1 MFAIIRD
8 VVHAVWSAIA
18 KPRELVLENIALKH
32 QLEVVLRPARPRP
45 RLKLSDRVLWVWLS
59 RSWSGW
65 KDSLRIVQPETVI
78 AWHRRGWRLY
88 WTWRSRRR
96 GPGRPLVAQ
105 DVRDLIRRISSENV
119 TWGAP
124 RLHGELLKL
133 GIDVSQ
139 ATVAKYMVR
148 HEKPPSQNW
157 RTFLDHHVTSLA
169 SVDFFTVP
177 TLRFGVLYV
186 FLVLAHDRRRV
197 QHFNVTAN
205 PTAEWT
211 ARQII
216 EAFPWD
222 TAPRYM
228 IRDRDSIYGDGF
240 RGRVKS
246 LGIEEVLIAPCSPW
260 QNPYVERLIG
270 SLRRECLD
278 HVIVLDEQHLR
289 RVLREY
295 LDGYYHPARTHL
307 SLGKDAPIPR
317 LVQPPEMGAVVSFP
331 VLGGLHHRYERRAA

>member
-1 MFAIIRD
+1 MSAIIRD

-78 AWHRRGWRLY
+78 AWHRRGGRRY
-88 WTWRSRRR
+88 WTGRSRRR

-105 DVRDLIRRISSENV
+105 DVRDLLRRLSSENA

-124 RLHGELLKL
+124 RLHGELLQL
-133 GIDVSQ
+133 GIDVSP

-148 HEKPPSQNW
+148 HEKPPSPNW
-157 RTFLDHHVTSLA
+157 RTFLDHHATSLA

-177 TLRFGVLYV
+177 TVRNRILYLFGDRFRD
-186 FLVLAHDRRRV
+186 H
-197 QHFNVTAN
+197 VTAMGIN
-205 PTAEWT
+205 EVL
-211 ARQII
+211 
-216 EAFPWD
+216 
-222 TAPRYM
+222 TAPQ
-228 IRDRDSIYGDGF
+228 
-240 RGRVKS
+240 
-246 LGIEEVLIAPCSPW
+246 SPW
-260 QNPYVERLIG
+260 QSPYVERLIG
-270 SLRRECLD
+270 SIRRECLD
-278 HVIVLDEQHLR
+278 HVIVCDEAHLR

-295 LDGYYHPARTHL
+295 LDGYYHPTRTHL
-307 SLGKDAPIPR
+307 GLGGDAPIPR
-317 LVQPPEMGAVVSFP
+317 PVQPREMGQVVAFP
-331 VLGGLHHRYERRAA
+331 IRGGLHHRYERRAA